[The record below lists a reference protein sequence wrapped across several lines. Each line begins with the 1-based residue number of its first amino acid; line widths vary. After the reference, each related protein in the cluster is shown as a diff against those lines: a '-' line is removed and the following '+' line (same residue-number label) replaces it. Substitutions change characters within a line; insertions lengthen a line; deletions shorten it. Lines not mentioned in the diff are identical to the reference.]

1 MKHYTIGRAPSF
13 GHGAYSNQFQSSN
26 MTQTSVTL
34 AALGPELLT
43 FDGFHGISQKV
54 LVSGIKCN
62 NNSYF

>member
-43 FDGFHGISQKV
+43 SNGFH
-54 LVSGIKCN
+54 
-62 NNSYF
+62 